1 MRTAEP
7 PQPDDRDAA
16 QSQARIEAGG
26 IPVAAERRL
35 DQLRTSGGAF
45 TSDLSTA
52 DFALCCQLGLRPL
65 SQVMGSSIYQVGYQ
79 GTGFGWREGR
89 YLSGSYARGFRS
101 GVAMSGGIIW
111 ELETLS
117 EAWNQARERALGR
130 LAQEAQLVGADA
142 VVGVDVRAQAQT
154 YGDSSMSSGAIE
166 YSVIGTAVRRDG
178 AAGATRVPA
187 ARARGTRGR
196 ASEQAPV
203 LTELT
208 VADYA
213 KLLAAGVEPAGIVG
227 WSAVFFS
234 TYIFG
239 GGLIT
244 GAGPITAGIQS
255 YELREFTQA
264 IYAAR
269 EQVMERM
276 GSEAQAMGAAGIVG
290 VRIPHSIGRQDASES
305 NRAGLTITIHALG
318 TAVHDTDA
326 ARPQAPKPTLDLSS

>member
-1 MRTAEP
+1 MRVAEP
-7 PQPDDRDAA
+7 PRGDDRDVAE
-16 QSQARIEAGG
+16 SKARIEAGG
-26 IPVAAERRL
+26 IPLAAERRL
-35 DQLRTSGGAF
+35 GELRTSGGAF

-52 DFALCCQLGLRPL
+52 DFALCQQLGLRPL

-89 YLSGSYARGFRS
+89 YLGASYAPGFRS
-101 GVAMSGGIIW
+101 AAATTGGIIW
-111 ELETLS
+111 ELGTLS
-117 EAWNQARERALGR
+117 EAWNHARERALAR

-154 YGDSSMSSGAIE
+154 YGESSMSSGAIE
-166 YSVIGTAVRRDG
+166 YSVIGTAVRRG
-178 AAGATRVPA
+178 AGARRGHA
-187 ARARGTRGR
+187 ARGRGSRGG
-196 ASEQAPV
+196 ASERAPV

-239 GGLIT
+239 GGLVS

-269 EQVMERM
+269 ERVMERM

-290 VRIPHSIGRQDASES
+290 VRIPHSIGRQGASDS
-305 NRAGLTITIHALG
+305 NRAGLIVTLHALG
-318 TAVHDTDA
+318 TAVHDA
-326 ARPQAPKPTLDLSS
+326 AAAKPRAPKPTLDLFS